1 MIGLTI
7 EYDRYGRMEYIY
19 INILITWKAKGK
31 KEILSREQNR
41 IEQNGA
47 ESELSRVSGKF
58 QADDK
63 LQVTRAQYRG
73 DCPSCRR

>member
-1 MIGLTI
+1 MIDMDVWNI
-7 EYDRYGRMEYIY
+7 YIY
-19 INILITWKAKGK
+19 INILITWKTKSK

-63 LQVTRAQYRG
+63 LQVTRAQCRG